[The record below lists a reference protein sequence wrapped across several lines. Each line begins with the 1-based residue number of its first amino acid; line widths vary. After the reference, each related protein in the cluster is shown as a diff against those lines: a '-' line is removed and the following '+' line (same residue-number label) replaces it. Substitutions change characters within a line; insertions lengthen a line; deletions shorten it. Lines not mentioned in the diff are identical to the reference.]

1 MDRKNKEEI
10 VCYKIEIIEL
20 KEEIKK
26 WEKWMEENKIKYEK
40 EMVNFK
46 EVIVKMKEEFE
57 EKNL

>member
-1 MDRKNKEEI
+1 
-10 VCYKIEIIEL
+10 
-20 KEEIKK
+20 
-26 WEKWMEENKIKYEK
+26 MEENKIKYEK